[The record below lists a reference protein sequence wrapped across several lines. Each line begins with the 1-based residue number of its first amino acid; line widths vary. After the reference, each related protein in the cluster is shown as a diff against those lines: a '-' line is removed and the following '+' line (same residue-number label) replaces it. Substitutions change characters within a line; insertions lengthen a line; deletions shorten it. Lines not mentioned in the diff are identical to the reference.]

1 LALSLSDIR
10 TLVKENI
17 HNDGS
22 ASDARINQWINL
34 CQDDVERAFLSRA
47 LSVLGTPIL
56 TVTNQGEYTV
66 IVDDFR
72 AFIQF
77 WQTDS
82 PTKLA
87 YVPYEEFVARIPD
100 PSTGSTAKPRNWMF
114 VRFTSGFPTIRLH
127 PTPDAAYSIKFE
139 YTANLPD
146 LSNDADVSLISQL
159 GWASVLINGATWR
172 YYKIHSAQ
180 DSVLW
185 QQAYKTDIRDFRS
198 DLKQDIHTKRVM
210 RDVISAQ
217 GFSVS
222 DAFRFPENFPGIF

>member
-1 LALSLSDIR
+1 M
-10 TLVKENI
+10 
-17 HNDGS
+17 
-22 ASDARINQWINL
+22 
-34 CQDDVERAFLSRA
+34 ERSFLSRA
-47 LSVLGTPIL
+47 LSVLGTPLL
-56 TVTNQGEYTV
+56 TVNDQAEYTV

-100 PSTGSTAKPRNWMF
+100 PSTGTSGKPRNWMF
-114 VRFTSGFPTIRLH
+114 VRFTSGFPTIRLY
-127 PTPDAAYSIKFE
+127 PTPDAAYSINFE

-146 LSNDADVSLISQL
+146 MSNDADISLISQL

-172 YYKIHSAQ
+172 YYKIHSTQ
-180 DSVLW
+180 DAVLW
-185 QQAYKTDIRDFRS
+185 QQTYKTDIRDFRS

-217 GFSVS
+217 GFNVT
-222 DAFRFPENFPGIF
+222 DAFRFPENFPAIF